1 MYDFSLTLYI
11 HSISQDQIIVWSS
24 SDFEVYLPPWSVRIG
39 GFFIGTRRER
49 HRGMEWGSNRS
60 LPSGKPRIRRLWG
73 IGVGT
78 HVGAISIVQSH

>member
-1 MYDFSLTLYI
+1 MHDFSLTLYI

-39 GFFIGTRRER
+39 GFFIGTRRKR

-60 LPSGKPRIRRLWG
+60 LPSGKPRIRKLWG

-78 HVGAISIVQSH
+78 HVGANSIVQSH